1 MKYKLNTEV
10 QSKLITK
17 PPDIIQHSGAD
28 FYFKL

>member
-17 PPDIIQHSGAD
+17 PLDIIQHSSFD
-28 FYFKL
+28 EK